1 MVRLS
6 SSVFPWLVGTR
17 KVGGFSHKDTIRH
30 FAYHLSQ
37 GTGYRVGDFE
47 AFLDNQKIDR
57 IELFEHILF
66 GLDGSSL
73 LLRLEL

>member
-1 MVRLS
+1 
-6 SSVFPWLVGTR
+6 
-17 KVGGFSHKDTIRH
+17 VGGFSHKDTIRH

-37 GTGYRVGDFE
+37 GTGYRVGDLE
-47 AFLDNQKIDR
+47 AFLDNQEMDR

-73 LLRLEL
+73 LSEVGAVIKLLMRVQMLPS